1 MRGQRGAILEHLIKN
16 KTITSKEAFEK
27 FGATRLSAIIFDFRK
42 KGIPIRTV
50 DIKEK
55 NRYGETVVFAK
66 YILEK
71 EIELWESK

>member
-1 MRGQRGAILEHLIKN
+1 MRGQRGAILEYLKKN

-27 FGATRLSAIIFDFRK
+27 FGATRLSAIIFDYRNM
-42 KGIPIRTV
+42 GIPIKTIN
-50 DIKEK
+50 IKEK

-71 EIELWESK
+71 EIES